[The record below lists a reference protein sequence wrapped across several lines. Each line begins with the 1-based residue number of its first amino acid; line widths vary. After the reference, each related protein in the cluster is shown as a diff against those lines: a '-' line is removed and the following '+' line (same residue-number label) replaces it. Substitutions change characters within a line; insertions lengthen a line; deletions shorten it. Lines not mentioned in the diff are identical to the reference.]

1 MKRLVCLLMIALL
14 IVAGCAK
21 KDEEKKAEDQVVTEV
36 DIQKHRNGAIGKVR
50 LQFQKSINAFFN
62 IDHSNH

>member
-1 MKRLVCLLMIALL
+1 MFLYRDDYYE
-14 IVAGCAK
+14 